1 MQQNFSRRHLLLGT
15 LALSLPTVSFAAP
28 TKNFA
33 KRADVQKWA
42 RKVAQEE
49 KLPYRWIIEN
59 LTKAKHIPTS
69 VRIMD
74 RPRLT
79 AGNKPDDWFAHRQ
92 NFMNAVRVNTGLEFV
107 KKHRRTIL
115 AVQKKFQIPGAVLVA
130 IIGIETVFG
139 QRQGDYR
146 TLDTLTTL
154 SFDHKRRA
162 DFFRK
167 ELVSYLK
174 VCRKTKTDPT
184 TMKGSFAGAVGMC
197 QFMPSNIMAYGV
209 DYDKNGHIDLN
220 GSVGDALA
228 SVANYLAK
236 HNWQSRLSIAW
247 ECEATPAVYQRLK
260 AGGGKTH
267 TTLAK
272 AKAAGVKLKETA
284 VASDQ
289 TPVMLIRLKSPKGDT
304 WRLGTDN
311 FAAIMR
317 YNRSY
322 FYAETVRELAMA
334 LIEADPQLAGPMSL
348 GKDTPHQVIEG
359 ESVSDTRNQKQ
370 TTQVQKSQI
379 RETVEKPE
387 QKPQERSVSRQAS
400 KPLQQTADSTQPQ
413 PNTTEGVRI
422 ELEAQRSTRSNF
434 IRETETVIERKP
446 VKRLPESPAERR
458 LESFTPAPDKPTA
471 YAIPDYTSQ
480 IMPDGVPLNART
492 KDWSEVLVTPAVDPT
507 VFDK

>member
-15 LALSLPTVSFAAP
+15 LALMLPTVSFAAP

-33 KRADVQKWA
+33 KRADVRKWA

-49 KLPYRWIIEN
+49 KIPYRWIIDN
-59 LTKAKHIPTS
+59 LAKAKHIATS

-79 AGNKPDDWFAHRQ
+79 AGSKPDDWFAHRQ
-92 NFMNAVRVNTGLEFV
+92 NFMNAVRVNAGLEFV
-107 KKHRRTIL
+107 KKYRRTIL
-115 AVQKKFQIPGAVLVA
+115 AVQNQFQVPGAVLVS

-162 DFFRK
+162 EFFRK
-167 ELVSYLK
+167 ELISYFK

-220 GSVGDALA
+220 NSVGDALA
-228 SVANYLAK
+228 SVANYLNK
-236 HNWQSRLSIAW
+236 HHWQSHLSIAW
-247 ECEATPAVYQRLK
+247 ECTATPSVYQRLK

-272 AKAAGVKLKETA
+272 AKAGGVKLKETA
-284 VASDQ
+284 LALDQ

-304 WRLGTDN
+304 WRLGTEN

-334 LIEADPQLAGPMSL
+334 LIEADPQLAGPMPL
-348 GKDTPHQVIEG
+348 ARDTPHQVIEG
-359 ESVSDTRNQKQ
+359 ESISDTLQQKPSAQVQNEPIRQKQ
-370 TTQVQKSQI
+370 QTFAQNSQK
-379 RETVEKPE
+379 RPTKH
-387 QKPQERSVSRQAS
+387 R
-400 KPLQQTADSTQPQ
+400 ADKSLRQPQ
-413 PNTTEGVRI
+413 KITQSRSQTTEGIQI
-422 ELEAQRSTRSNF
+422 ELRNQRQLPSNV
-434 IRETETVIERKP
+434 IRETETVIDNKT
-446 VKRLPESPAERR
+446 VNRLPESPVKRPVE
-458 LESFTPAPDKPTA
+458 TIVPAPDKPTVF
-471 YAIPDYTSQ
+471 AIPDYTSE
-480 IMPDGVPLNART
+480 IMPDGIPLNART
-492 KDWSEVLVTPAVDPT
+492 KDWSDILVTPAVDPT
-507 VFDK
+507 MFDK